1 MGDLTLEIL
10 SDKLAS
16 RKVRDFQTAWP
27 GLCPKALAT
36 YPNLRAVRSESGHR
50 SGPVADLAI
59 PFS

>member
-16 RKVRDFQTAWP
+16 RKVLDFQTAWP
-27 GLCPKALAT
+27 GLYPKALAT
-36 YPNLRAVRSESGHR
+36 YAALRVVRSGSGHR
-50 SGPVADLAI
+50 SGPVADLAT